1 MKLKCNGKKLEIK
14 NATGF
19 KTRLLGLM
27 GQKDISYGILF
38 PNCRSIHTFFMKEE
52 IDVLGINEENQVIF
66 IYRNV
71 PKNKMVRVDKKAKK
85 TSILELPNNASQGF
99 SIGSILKFEE
109 D

>member
-14 NATGF
+14 NAKDF

-27 GQKDISYGILF
+27 GKKNISYGILF
-38 PNCRSIHTFFMKEE
+38 PDCKSIHTFFMKEE

-71 PKNKMVRVDKKAKK
+71 PKNKIVKVNKKTKK
-85 TSILELPNNASQGF
+85 TSILELPNNASKDF
-99 SIGSILKFEE
+99 SIGSIIKFEE